1 MHWIRETELHSLV
14 LRISLQELTETHSMI
29 EPWCHWGKRE
39 KNDKREKGRSNR
51 EREEGKRE
59 EATREKGKR
68 EHGKTY
74 MALVK
79 QQSRF
84 LFSKCW

>member
-1 MHWIRETELHSLV
+1 MNHGVIGVKERRMIREKKEGAT
-14 LRISLQELTETHSMI
+14 
-29 EPWCHWGKRE
+29 
-39 KNDKREKGRSNR
+39 

-74 MALVK
+74 MALIK
-79 QQSRF
+79 QQSCF

>member
-1 MHWIRETELHSLV
+1 MIREKKEGAT
-14 LRISLQELTETHSMI
+14 
-29 EPWCHWGKRE
+29 
-39 KNDKREKGRSNR
+39 

-74 MALVK
+74 MALIK
-79 QQSRF
+79 QQSCF